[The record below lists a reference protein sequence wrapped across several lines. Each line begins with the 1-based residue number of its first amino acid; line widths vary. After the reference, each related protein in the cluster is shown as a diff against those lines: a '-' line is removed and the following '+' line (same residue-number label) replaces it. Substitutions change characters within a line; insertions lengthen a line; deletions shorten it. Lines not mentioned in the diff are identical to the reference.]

1 MTIPEIYERAEIRRL
16 PIDPFAAASAAGVK
30 VINYRAAA
38 RFFNTDMRG
47 LYSRYPC
54 GFSFKAD
61 GVCCI
66 ALNENSCGELRRR
79 FTAAH
84 ELAHCI
90 LGHLDGTPLS
100 RADERAA
107 EHFAAELLAPL
118 AVLYMCGARSPAEI
132 SQLCG
137 ISRGAAAVR
146 AEQLAR
152 RERGGFTFSA
162 EEQRVLELFKV
173 EARG

>member
-1 MTIPEIYERAEIRRL
+1 MTIPEIYERAGIRRL
-16 PIDPFAAASAAGVK
+16 PVDPVAAASAAGVK
-30 VINYRAAA
+30 VISYKAAT
-38 RFFNTDMRG
+38 RFFNTDMCG
-47 LYSRYPC
+47 LYSLYPC
-54 GFSFKAD
+54 GFSFKAN

-90 LGHLDGTPLS
+90 LGHLDGMPLS
-100 RADERAA
+100 RENERNA

-118 AVLYMCGARSPAEI
+118 AVLHELGARTPAEI
-132 SQLCG
+132 SRLCG
-137 ISRGAAAVR
+137 ISRSAAAIR

-152 RERGGFTFSA
+152 REHGGFTPTA
-162 EEQRVLELFKV
+162 EERRMLELFIKDK
-173 EARG
+173 R

>member
-1 MTIPEIYERAEIRRL
+1 MTIPEIYERAGIRRL
-16 PIDPFAAASAAGVK
+16 PVDPIAAASAVGIK
-30 VINYRAAA
+30 VISYKAAV

-90 LGHLDGTPLS
+90 LGHLDGSPPSLE
-100 RADERAA
+100 DERSA

-118 AVLYMCGARSPAEI
+118 AVLHELGARSAAEI
-132 SQLCG
+132 SRLCG
-137 ISRGAAAVR
+137 ISRSAAAIR

-152 RERGGFTFSA
+152 RERGGFTPA
-162 EEQRVLELFKV
+162 ADERRILKLIEV
-173 EARG
+173 RG